1 MEGRTVLITGGA
13 KRIGC
18 SIAMKF
24 AREGASILLHCN
36 NSLEEAKKVKSDVE
50 SLGNNCEL
58 FVADLSTKDGRMKLV
73 EEVLS
78 SSIVSQRGGLDVLIN
93 SASIFK
99 PSKLESQLNKVDD
112 NKFDWFDAHFK
123 INLKAPLILSRSFA
137 KDVDEKDWEMM
148 MEINAK
154 APYFLT
160 KYLLR
165 NIKNVNGCV
174 VNLIDNSYERP
185 WPFYSSYC
193 ASKSALR
200 SITLSLAIELAP
212 DVRVNGIAPGAIL
225 FPDWMEKSSRQEILT
240 KVPMKREGTPDEIAD
255 TAFFLAAGPQYITGQ
270 VIAVDGGWS
279 LCD

>member
-1 MEGRTVLITGGA
+1 MPKTLG
-13 KRIGC
+13 
-18 SIAMKF
+18 MP
-24 AREGASILLHCN
+24 
-36 NSLEEAKKVKSDVE
+36 KK
-50 SLGNNCEL
+50 SLGN
-58 FVADLSTKDGRMKLV
+58 AQTIR
-73 EEVLS
+73 
-78 SSIVSQRGGLDVLIN
+78 I
-93 SASIFK
+93 
-99 PSKLESQLNKVDD
+99 P
-112 NKFDWFDAHFK
+112 
-123 INLKAPLILSRSFA
+123 
-137 KDVDEKDWEMM
+137 
-148 MEINAK
+148 
-154 APYFLT
+154 
-160 KYLLR
+160 R